1 MAKLISGVYGEALY
15 ETAVSSNKSDDMMQE
30 ITVIR
35 KVLDDNPEFTKL
47 MLHPSVSKE
56 EKKKIV
62 ETTFRGRVM
71 DELTG
76 FLLTIVDKE
85 RFKELDSIFE
95 YFTDRIKADRGIG
108 VVYITSPM
116 DLDINTRLS
125 VEAKI
130 RETTSYQSL
139 ETHYKVDPSII
150 GGIVIRIGD
159 RVADASVKTR
169 LDDLTSRLLDIQLG

>member
-1 MAKLISGVYGEALY
+1 
-15 ETAVSSNKSDDMMQE
+15 
-30 ITVIR
+30 
-35 KVLDDNPEFTKL
+35 
-47 MLHPSVSKE
+47 
-56 EKKKIV
+56 
-62 ETTFRGRVM
+62 M

-116 DLDINTRLS
+116 DLDDKARLA
-125 VEAKI
+125 VESRI
-130 RETTSYQSL
+130 LETTDFMTL
-139 ETHYKVDPSII
+139 ETHYIVDPSII

>member
-1 MAKLISGVYGEALY
+1 MAKLVSGVYGEALY
-15 ETAVSSNKSDDMMQE
+15 ETAVSSGNAEDMYQE
-30 ITVIR
+30 VGSVR
-35 KVLDDNPEFTKL
+35 KILDENPDFLKL
-47 MLHPSVSKE
+47 MLHPSISKE
-56 EKKKIV
+56 DKKKIV
-62 ETTFRGRVM
+62 EETFRGRVM

-76 FLLTIVDKE
+76 FLITVVEKE

-116 DLDINTRLS
+116 DLDNSAKLA
-125 VEAKI
+125 VETKI
-130 RETTSYQSL
+130 RETTDFREL

>member
-15 ETAVSSNKSDDMMQE
+15 DTAVSSERADDMLEE
-30 ITVIR
+30 IGVIK
-35 KVLDDNPEFTKL
+35 KVLDDNPDFTKL

-56 EKKKIV
+56 DKKKIV
-62 ETTFRGRVM
+62 EETFRGRVM

-76 FLLTIVDKE
+76 FILTVVEKE

-116 DLDINTRLS
+116 DLDINTRLA
-125 VEAKI
+125 VEDRI
-130 RETTSYQSL
+130 RQTTTYATL
-139 ETHYKVDPSII
+139 ETHYTVDPSII

-159 RVADASVKTR
+159 RVADASVKTK
-169 LDDLTSRLLDIQLG
+169 LDDLTSKLLDIQLG

>member
-1 MAKLISGVYGEALY
+1 MAKLVSGVYGEALY
-15 ETAVSSNKSDDMMQE
+15 EVAKGSGSSDDIYSEVQAFRE
-30 ITVIR
+30 I
-35 KVLDDNPEFTKL
+35 LDASPDFGKL
-47 MLHPSVSKE
+47 MLHPSVPKE
-56 EKKKIV
+56 EKKQIV
-62 ETTFRGRVM
+62 EKTFRGRVS
-71 DELTG
+71 DDLTG
-76 FLLTIVDKE
+76 FLITVVDKE

-116 DLDINTRLS
+116 DLDDKARLA
-125 VEAKI
+125 VETKI
-130 RETTSYQSL
+130 METTSYKTL
-139 ETHYKVDPSII
+139 ETHYIVDPSII

>member
-15 ETAVSSNKSDDMMQE
+15 DTAVSSGRSDDMMEE
-30 ITVIR
+30 IGVIK
-35 KVLDDNPEFTKL
+35 KVLDENPDFTKL

-56 EKKKIV
+56 DKKKIV
-62 ETTFRGRVM
+62 EETFRGRVM

-76 FLLTIVDKE
+76 FILTVVDKE

-116 DLDINTRLS
+116 DLDINTRLA
-125 VEAKI
+125 VEDRI
-130 RETTSYQSL
+130 RQTTTYATL
-139 ETHYKVDPSII
+139 ETHYNVDPSII

-169 LDDLTSRLLDIQLG
+169 LDDLTSKLLDIQLG

>member
-1 MAKLISGVYGEALY
+1 MAKLASRVYGQALY
-15 ETAVSSNKSDDMMQE
+15 ETVAGKDSAEDMLKE
-30 ITVIR
+30 IEVVR
-35 KVLDDNPEFTKL
+35 KILKDNPDFTKL
-47 MLHPSVSKE
+47 MLHPSVSKQ
-56 EKKKIV
+56 EKMQVV
-62 ETTFRGRVM
+62 ETAFRGRVM

-76 FLLTIVDKE
+76 FLLTVVEKE
-85 RFKELDSIFE
+85 RFNELDSIFD

-116 DLDINTRLS
+116 DLDINTRLA
-125 VEAKI
+125 VESKI

-139 ETHYKVDPSII
+139 ETHYKVDPSLI

-169 LDDLTSRLLDIQLG
+169 LDDLTSKLLDIQLG

>member
-1 MAKLISGVYGEALY
+1 MAKLVSGVYGQALY
-15 ETAVSSNKSDDMMQE
+15 ETAVSSGKADDMME
-30 ITVIR
+30 EVTAVKKI
-35 KVLDDNPEFTKL
+35 LDGNPDFTKL
-47 MLHPSVSKE
+47 MLHPSISKE
-56 EKKKIV
+56 DKKKIV
-62 ETTFRGRVM
+62 EETFRGRVM
-71 DELTG
+71 DEFTG
-76 FLLTIVDKE
+76 FLLTVVEKE
-85 RFKELDSIFE
+85 RFKELDSIFD

-116 DLDINTRLS
+116 DLDKNARLA
-125 VEAKI
+125 VETKI
-130 RETTSYQSL
+130 LETTSFATL

>member
-1 MAKLISGVYGEALY
+1 MAKLVSGVYGEALY
-15 ETAVSSNKSDDMMQE
+15 EVAVSSGSSDDIYSEVQAVRE
-30 ITVIR
+30 I
-35 KVLDDNPEFTKL
+35 LDANPDFSKL
-47 MLHPSVSKE
+47 MLHPSVPKE
-56 EKKKIV
+56 EKKQIV
-62 ETTFRGRVM
+62 EKTFRGRVS
-71 DELTG
+71 DDLTG
-76 FLLTIVDKE
+76 FLITVVDKE

-108 VVYITSPM
+108 VVYVTSPM
-116 DLDINTRLS
+116 DLDDKARLA

-130 RETTSYQSL
+130 METTSYKTL
-139 ETHYKVDPSII
+139 ETHYIVDPSII

>member
-1 MAKLISGVYGEALY
+1 MAKLVSGVYGEALY
-15 ETAVSSNKSDDMMQE
+15 EVAASSGSSDDIYSEVQAVRE
-30 ITVIR
+30 I
-35 KVLDDNPEFTKL
+35 LDANPDFTKL
-47 MLHPSVSKE
+47 MLHPSVPKE
-56 EKKKIV
+56 EKKQIV
-62 ETTFRGRVM
+62 EKTFRGRVS
-71 DELTG
+71 DDLTG
-76 FLLTIVDKE
+76 FLITVVDKE

-116 DLDINTRLS
+116 DLDDKARLA
-125 VEAKI
+125 VETKI
-130 RETTSYQSL
+130 METTSYKTL
-139 ETHYKVDPSII
+139 ETHYVVDPSII

>member
-15 ETAVSSNKSDDMMQE
+15 DTAVSSGVSDEMLDE
-30 ITVIR
+30 ITAVR
-35 KVLDDNPEFTKL
+35 KIFEENPDFNKL

-56 EKKKIV
+56 EKKKVI
-62 ETTFRGRVM
+62 EKTFRGRVL

-76 FLLTIVDKE
+76 FLLTVVEKE
-85 RFKELDSIFE
+85 RFKELNSIFD

-108 VVYITSPM
+108 VVYVTTPA
-116 DLDINTRLS
+116 DLDNNMRLA
-125 VEAKI
+125 VENRIK
-130 RETTSYQSL
+130 ETTDFTAL
-139 ETHYKVDPSII
+139 ETHYSVDPSLI

-169 LDDLTSRLLDIQLG
+169 LDDLTSRLLDIRLG

>member
-15 ETAVSSNKSDDMMQE
+15 DTAVSSERADDMLEE
-30 ITVIR
+30 IGVIK
-35 KVLDDNPEFTKL
+35 KVLDENPDFTKL

-56 EKKKIV
+56 DKKKIV
-62 ETTFRGRVM
+62 EETFRGRVM

-76 FLLTIVDKE
+76 FILTVVEKE

-116 DLDINTRLS
+116 DLDINTRLA
-125 VEAKI
+125 VEERI
-130 RETTSYQSL
+130 RQTTSYVTL
-139 ETHYKVDPSII
+139 ETHYNVDPSII

-169 LDDLTSRLLDIQLG
+169 LDDLTSKLLDIQLG

>member
-15 ETAVSSNKSDDMMQE
+15 DTAVSSDKADDMMEE
-30 ITVIR
+30 IGVIK
-35 KVLDDNPEFTKL
+35 KVLDENPDFTKL

-62 ETTFRGRVM
+62 EEIFRGRVM

-76 FLLTIVDKE
+76 FILTVVEKE

-116 DLDINTRLS
+116 DLDINTRLA
-125 VEAKI
+125 VEE
-130 RETTSYQSL
+130 RVRQTTEFVTL
-139 ETHYKVDPSII
+139 ETHYNVDPSII

>member
-1 MAKLISGVYGEALY
+1 M
-15 ETAVSSNKSDDMMQE
+15 
-30 ITVIR
+30 
-35 KVLDDNPEFTKL
+35 
-47 MLHPSVSKE
+47 
-56 EKKKIV
+56 
-62 ETTFRGRVM
+62 
-71 DELTG
+71 
-76 FLLTIVDKE
+76 
-85 RFKELDSIFE
+85 
-95 YFTDRIKADRGIG
+95 
-108 VVYITSPM
+108 YITSPM

-139 ETHYKVDPSII
+139 ETRYKVDPSII

>member
-1 MAKLISGVYGEALY
+1 MAKLVSGVYGEALY
-15 ETAVSSNKSDDMMQE
+15 EVAVSSGSSDDIYSEVQAVRE
-30 ITVIR
+30 I
-35 KVLDDNPEFTKL
+35 LDANPDFSKL
-47 MLHPSVSKE
+47 MLHPSVPNE
-56 EKKKIV
+56 EKKQIV
-62 ETTFRGRVM
+62 EKTFRGRVS
-71 DELTG
+71 DDLTG
-76 FLLTIVDKE
+76 FLITVVDKE

-108 VVYITSPM
+108 VVYVTSPM
-116 DLDINTRLS
+116 DLDDKARLA

-130 RETTSYQSL
+130 METTSYKTL
-139 ETHYKVDPSII
+139 ETHYIVDPSII